1 MSYSIFC
8 VGHPLI
14 DMQVRQAEDL
24 LTKYNLK
31 ANDAILADVELES
44 IYEEL
49 IRERQV
55 FYVAGGAAQ
64 NTARGAAYILPP
76 NSVVFAGCVGDD
88 ELAEQL
94 RAANKRE
101 GVLDVYQVQKGQ
113 KTGACAVL
121 ISKGH
126 HRSLVTTLRAAK
138 NLDEEHLWSP
148 TVAPFMTS
156 ARVVYIEG
164 FMLTHRP
171 EISIQLARKVSE
183 AGKVCCVPFIRQ
195 GACTDGLQI
204 FVLNLAA
211 PYIPRSYNTQIQEI
225 IPYCD
230 IIISNE
236 AEAEAWAASNDH
248 TEPTN
253 ISSVAKAI
261 ALLPKANVASPRI
274 VIVTHG
280 AQSTT
285 VVSAEN
291 PDAPKIFPVQPL
303 KEEEIVDT
311 NAAGDAFA
319 GGFLGAY
326 VSEKSIDVCIE
337 TGHRLAAMCVG
348 QVSRVVASDECD
360 YLILFRRV
368 RSISGQR

>member
-183 AGKVCCVPFIRQ
+183 VGK
-195 GACTDGLQI
+195 I

-225 IPYCD
+225 MPYCD

-280 AQSTT
+280 AHSTT

-348 QVSRVVASDECD
+348 QEGPQYKWPKVN
-360 YLILFRRV
+360 IL
-368 RSISGQR
+368 